1 MDSSA
6 PTETEL
12 ESTCRAV
19 TMGTGWHW
27 PWVMFTEGER
37 IVIFPA
43 LRVARAERN
52 WDFLERSEEGDV
64 ERGFMLDADA
74 DAEGKADGDG
84 KCEARLDG
92 DARRE
97 CTVLG
102 DDGACARFPDGCLR
116 EETIKVS
123 SSTSRISL
131 GHSL

>member
-1 MDSSA
+1 MVDNSA
-6 PTETEL
+6 PTDTEP
-12 ESTCRAV
+12 ESMCRAV

-37 IVIFPA
+37 MVVFSV
-43 LRVARAERN
+43 LRAARAERN
-52 WDFLERSEEGDV
+52 WDFLERIEEGDAG
-64 ERGFMLDADA
+64 RGFMLDADA
-74 DAEGKADGDG
+74 EGKADDDDG
-84 KCEARLDG
+84 KCETELDG

-123 SSTSRISL
+123 SSTSRNSL

>member
-6 PTETEL
+6 PTDTEL
-12 ESTCRAV
+12 ESMCRAV

-37 IVIFPA
+37 MVVRSV
-43 LRVARAERN
+43 LRAARAERN
-52 WDFLERSEEGDV
+52 WDFLERIDDGDV
-64 ERGFMLDADA
+64 ERGFMLDDDA
-74 DAEGKADGDG
+74 DAEGKADDDG
-84 KCEARLDG
+84 MWEAELDG

-102 DDGACARFPDGCLR
+102 EDGACAPFPDGCLR
-116 EETIKVS
+116 EETMKVNS
-123 SSTSRISL
+123 SISRTSL